1 MHASPSQGSVEG
13 EVEMRRNL
21 TLAVWLLAT
30 MALALIGA
38 TAAAANPH
46 TTYTCTKTKNN
57 GQTDVKTS
65 VPEPSL
71 GGLTNAGYTC
81 VAEAPPAEDE
91 VQEEDEVQ
99 DDEVQDDEVQEEDEV
114 QDDEVQEED
123 EVQDETES
131 ETRVEGQGDD
141 SMPEEN
147 PEPKAGVSSSLP
159 VTLEAPSESRS
170 LYCSTHGPVE
180 RGNGEG
186 PGVALNLTV
195 SQGALL
201 VEKGDV
207 TPGVYYAGIGVSCDL
222 LPGFTYS
229 EFWVNNVGD
238 AAPGVAV
245 YPYYVP
251 TTS

>member
-1 MHASPSQGSVEG
+1 
-13 EVEMRRNL
+13 MRRNL

-99 DDEVQDDEVQEEDEV
+99 
-114 QDDEVQEED
+114 
-123 EVQDETES
+123 TTKS
-131 ETRVEGQGDD
+131 RTTKSRKRTK
-141 SMPEEN
+141 SRTTKSRKRTKSRTK
-147 PEPKAGVSSSLP
+147 PKAKH
-159 VTLEAPSESRS
+159 ESRVRATTP
-170 LYCSTHGPVE
+170 CQRRTPNPR
-180 RGNGEG
+180 RG
-186 PGVALNLTV
+186 
-195 SQGALL
+195 
-201 VEKGDV
+201 
-207 TPGVYYAGIGVSCDL
+207 
-222 LPGFTYS
+222 
-229 EFWVNNVGD
+229 
-238 AAPGVAV
+238 
-245 YPYYVP
+245 
-251 TTS
+251 